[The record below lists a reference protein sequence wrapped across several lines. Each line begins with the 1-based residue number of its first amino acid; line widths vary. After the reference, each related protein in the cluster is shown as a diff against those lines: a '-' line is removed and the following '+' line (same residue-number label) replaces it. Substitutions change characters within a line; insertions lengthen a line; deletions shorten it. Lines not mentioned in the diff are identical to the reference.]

1 MPSRFLEE
9 YGAGEEQ
16 REQLIKRIVIWG
28 GGAIVIALGLYFS
41 FRDWREEQIIKQFFS
56 LLDQKNY
63 QQAYAM
69 WGCTQDHP
77 CKYYS
82 PEKFNEDWGPSSA
95 FAGVA
100 NPPIAHTDNC
110 GGGVV
115 FDVEN
120 PKAQPLGLFV
130 DSTTKLI
137 GFAPEARCGG
147 KHFQFWEFLKSR
159 FS

>member
-1 MPSRFLEE
+1 MSRFLEE

-16 REQLIKRIVIWG
+16 RERLLKRIVIWG
-28 GGAIVIALGLYFS
+28 VAAIVVALGLYFT
-41 FRDWREEQIIKQFFS
+41 FRDWRQEQVVKQFFS
-56 LLDQKNY
+56 LLDEKNY

-100 NPPIAHTDNC
+100 APKIEHIDNC

-120 PKAQPLGLFV
+120 PKTDPLGLFV
-130 DSTTKLI
+130 DSSTNLI
-137 GFAPEARCGG
+137 GFAPGPRCPGR
-147 KHFQFWEFLKSR
+147 HFQLWEFLKSR
-159 FS
+159 FG